1 MKPNAIHPREGGAT
15 MVLVLLVLVALTMI
29 LLAAIYLTRTDTM
42 VAGNLRFRAEAA
54 QSAANTYQNVLTQA
68 LSFSQT
74 NRGYLPV
81 MSINTTGNPCASGGG
96 NSCCYIPGQQSIA
109 TLTQALQQDANSS
122 LWCNPTAGAL
132 SGTRFETRYAILAT
146 STNGNT
152 IGIQPAAGVSL
163 NPSAP
168 PMLREMYYYTFL
180 IAGVDPNA
188 SHTQVIQSYTV
199 ALPAQ

>member
-1 MKPNAIHPREGGAT
+1 MKPNAIHPHEGGAT

-29 LLAAIYLTRTDTM
+29 LFAAIYLTRTDSM

-74 NRGYLPV
+74 NRGYLPATAGTA
-81 MSINTTGNPCASGGG
+81 SSPCAAGG
-96 NSCCYIPGQQSIA
+96 NSCCYTPGQQTIA
-109 TLTQALQQDANSS
+109 TLTQALQQDANSN
-122 LWCNPTAGAL
+122 LWCNPTVGTP
-132 SGTRFETRYAILAT
+132 SGTQFETRYAILAT
-146 STNGNT
+146 SQNGST
-152 IGIQPAAGVSL
+152 VGILPQAGVSL

-168 PMLREMYYYTFL
+168 PLPRQMYYYTFL

>member
-1 MKPNAIHPREGGAT
+1 MKSNTIHPHEGGAT

-29 LLAAIYLTRTDTM
+29 LFAAIYLTRTDSM

-74 NRGYLPV
+74 NRGYLPA
-81 MSINTTGNPCASGGG
+81 MSGNTTGNPCVSGG
-96 NSCCYIPGQQSIA
+96 NSCCYTPSQQSIA
-109 TLTQALQQDANSS
+109 TLTQVLQQNANSN
-122 LWCNPTAGAL
+122 LWCNPTAGTL
-132 SGTRFETRYAILAT
+132 SGTQFATRYAILAT
-146 STNGNT
+146 SQNGST
-152 IGIQPAAGVSL
+152 VGIQPAAGVSL

-168 PMLREMYYYTFL
+168 PLLRQMYYYTFL